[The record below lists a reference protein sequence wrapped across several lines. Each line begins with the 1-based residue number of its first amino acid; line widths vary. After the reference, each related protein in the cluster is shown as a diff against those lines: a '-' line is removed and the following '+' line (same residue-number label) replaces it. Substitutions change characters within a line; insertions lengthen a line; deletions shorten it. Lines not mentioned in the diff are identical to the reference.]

1 MIYENEIIML
11 VLGLGVLVLAL
22 SNRDHLKRVPL
33 FKVLFTGFCILIVSW
48 IVTVLEDLF
57 PEDTLGNSS
66 LNFLEHL
73 CYAASGLL
81 VALWCWLVFRGV
93 KEGE

>member
-22 SNRDHLKRVPL
+22 SNRDHLRRVPL
-33 FKVLFTGFCILIVSW
+33 FNVLFAGFCILVVSW

-57 PEDTLGNSS
+57 PQDSLGNIS

-73 CYAASGLL
+73 CYAASGETN
-81 VALWCWLVFRGV
+81 RIGV
-93 KEGE
+93 GPTGRD